1 MKFMIDEKKLI
12 EVIKNVQEHMRE
24 VNKKPVPVDARDIFT
39 LFIEMVERQPKVGE
53 WIPADEP
60 PKTDDYILLS
70 FENFTI
76 PMVGRYEKFEDG
88 SGNYYLGDCDEKDTC
103 LANNLFV
110 NGWQP
115 LPAPYRPDQEEPEQP
130 KAAWKEAMMRTF
142 LGRNT

>member
-1 MKFMIDEKKLI
+1 MIDEKKLI
-12 EVIKNVQEHMRE
+12 EQLKGYKSEWKLAEPFHEGIASGLQI
-24 VNKKPVPVDARDIFT
+24 A
-39 LFIEMVERQPKVGE
+39 IEATEKQPKVGE

>member
-1 MKFMIDEKKLI
+1 MEVVIDEKKLI
-12 EVIKNVQEHMRE
+12 EAIDEDFCDDCLPCGGSCRYAE
-24 VNKKPVPVDARDIFT
+24 LVDI
-39 LFIEMVERQPKVGE
+39 IGNQPKVGE

-115 LPAPYRPDQEEPEQP
+115 LPGPYRPDQETSEQP